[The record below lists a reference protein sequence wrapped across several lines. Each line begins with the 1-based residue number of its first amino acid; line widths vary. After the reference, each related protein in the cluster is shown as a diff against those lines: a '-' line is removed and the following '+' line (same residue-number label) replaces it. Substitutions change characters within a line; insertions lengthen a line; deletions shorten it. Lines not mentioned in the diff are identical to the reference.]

1 MHRLPPE
8 FYQRDTLYVAPALI
22 GCFLIRKKENNVII
36 GRINETEAYVGLADK
51 ACHAYQN
58 KYTERTKPM
67 FANGGIAYV
76 YFVYGKYHCLNV
88 VTEAE
93 GVPCAVLLRGVE
105 IVEGLEH
112 AALNRYKK
120 DLKYLSRLQLKN
132 MSNGPG
138 KLCQAFAINGDQN
151 QASLQSE
158 QLFICEKIK
167 GVEKETSVICA
178 GKRIGIAYAGEAQ
191 DYLWRFYEKQ

>member
-1 MHRLPPE
+1 MHKLPLD

-22 GCFLIRKKENNVII
+22 GCFLVRQTEKQMII
-36 GRINETEAYVGLADK
+36 GRIKETEAYIGPHDK

-67 FANGGIAYV
+67 FASGGIAYV

-93 GVPCAVLLRGVE
+93 GMPCAVLIRSVE
-105 IVEGLEH
+105 IVAGLET
-112 AALNRYKK
+112 AAQNRYQKNLP
-120 DLKYLSRLQLKN
+120 DLSAVQLKN

-138 KLCQAFAINGDQN
+138 KLCQAFAISRKLN
-151 QASLQSE
+151 QESLQKE
-158 QLFICEKIK
+158 KLFICDQIMDL
-167 GVEKETSVICA
+167 EKETGIIEA
-178 GKRIGIAYAGEAQ
+178 GKRIGIAYAEEAQ
-191 DYLWRFYEKQ
+191 DFLWRFYER